1 MKLIIQIPCLDE
13 AESLPTTLAALP
25 RAVDGFDRVE
35 YLVIDDG
42 SSDGTGKIALR
53 NGAHHVVRHPQNRG
67 LAAAFMTGITS
78 CLALGADV
86 IVNIDGDNQYD
97 GGDIP
102 ALVAPL
108 REGIADH
115 AMGVRPLHDRRYFPP
130 WKSLLTRFGTV
141 VARLLSGVPTQDA
154 PSGLRAYSANVARQL
169 RVHGHYSYT
178 METLILTG
186 SLRLRLASVPI
197 RVHTVTRPSR
207 LMRSVPDYIRQ
218 SALAL
223 LRGVALYRPF
233 LACSLLVFVGV
244 MPMIIAS
251 AWAIRTGI
259 VGWMS
264 LLFGIIGLGLFVAGI
279 AALGHWRYRAAHALR
294 VPDVLPVMS
303 SAAFVGTNAHCRNH
317 LATADGDQI
326 EPLSDSDPVACIDVA
341 FAATGRQH
349 RTGG

>member
-13 AESLPTTLAALP
+13 AESLPVTLAALP
-25 RAVDGFDRVE
+25 RTVAGFDRVE

-53 NGAHHVVRHPQNRG
+53 HGAHHVVRHSQNRG

-97 GGDIP
+97 GSDIP

-115 AMGVRPLHDRRYFPP
+115 AMGIRPLHDRDFFPL

-141 VARLLSGVPTQDA
+141 VARLLSGAPTHDA
-154 PSGLRAYSANVARQL
+154 PSGLRAYSARVARQL

-178 METLILTG
+178 METLVLTG

-197 RVHTVTRPSR
+197 RVHMVTRPSR
-207 LMRSVPDYIRQ
+207 LMRSVPEYIRQ
-218 SALAL
+218 SAFAL
-223 LRGVALYRPF
+223 LRGVALHRPR
-233 LACSLLVFVGV
+233 LAWGLVVFAGLLPITVDSGLH
-244 MPMIIAS
+244 
-251 AWAIRTGI
+251 AIRTGTMGWSPWPMV
-259 VGWMS
+259 VG
-264 LLFGIIGLGLFVAGI
+264 FGLFVAGSVAI
-279 AALGHWRYRAAHALR
+279 ARWRHQAAH
-294 VPDVLPVMS
+294 VPHIADMRPEPM
-303 SAAFVGTNAHCRNH
+303 SAAFVWTNAHCGNH
-317 LATADGDQI
+317 LATADRDQV
-326 EPLSDSDPVACIDVA
+326 EPLSDPDPVACIDVA
-341 FAATGRQH
+341 FAATAGEQ
-349 RTGG
+349 TSDG